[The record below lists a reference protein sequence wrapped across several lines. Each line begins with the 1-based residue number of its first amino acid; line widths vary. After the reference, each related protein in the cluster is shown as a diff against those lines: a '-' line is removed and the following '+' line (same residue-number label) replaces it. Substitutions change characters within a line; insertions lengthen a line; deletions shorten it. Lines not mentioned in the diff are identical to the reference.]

1 MLVAALC
8 YADRVTLA
16 RDDAKKGDPGTDDPA
31 DRRARGAVGLMFD
44 RVFGALF
51 WGKMFSVVAVWTH
64 GIVAA
69 IVVYDATRSALMVGM
84 VGVAQFGP
92 QLLLT
97 PTSGKWADTGRPI
110 RQILLGRVFCAAG
123 SGAAA
128 AWLFTASSTQGTAAA
143 VAVLLGSLL
152 VGFGFA
158 IGGPAMQSIVP
169 SLIRDGELSTAMAL
183 NSMPMTVGRILGPAA
198 GAYLAAH
205 LGPASAFAASAGLH
219 LVFAVF
225 LIVVRFPV
233 PPARRS
239 EADYRVRVAIRYVM
253 GDRRLLL
260 ALVAVA
266 VVGVASDS
274 SITLTPSVVESLGG
288 DTRMVGMLSA
298 VFGVGAAVGMGLLA
312 VLRGRI
318 GADLVSWLGLWGM
331 AAGCSVLAVG
341 TVTIVAVA
349 GFALAGVGFGW
360 AMTGLGTVVQEQ
372 APEELRGRIMALWL
386 VGFLGSRPL
395 AAAVLGGT
403 ADAVGVYA
411 AFGVAAVLC
420 GVVIV
425 LCRPSRMAG
434 RGRGDGQP
442 QRARKSTEGCRIAR
456 KESPT
461 SGRLEM

>member
-1 MLVAALC
+1 
-8 YADRVTLA
+8 
-16 RDDAKKGDPGTDDPA
+16 
-31 DRRARGAVGLMFD
+31 MFD

-69 IVVYDATRSALMVGM
+69 IVIYDATRSALMVGM

-97 PTSGKWADTGRPI
+97 PTSGKWADTGNPV

-123 SGAAA
+123 SGLVAG
-128 AWLFTASSTQGTAAA
+128 WLFTAPSAHGTAAA

-158 IGGPAMQSIVP
+158 VGGPAMQSIVP

-183 NSMPMTVGRILGPAA
+183 NSIPMTIGRILGPAA

-205 LGPASAFAASAGLH
+205 LGPAAAFTVSAALH
-219 LVFAVF
+219 LVFALL
-225 LIVVRFPV
+225 LIVVRFPA
-233 PPARRS
+233 PPPRRPG
-239 EADYRVRVAIRYVM
+239 ADYRVRVAVRYAL

-260 ALVAVA
+260 ALIAVT
-266 VVGVASDS
+266 VVGIASDS
-274 SITLTPSVVESLGG
+274 SITLAPSMADALGG
-288 DTRMVGMLSA
+288 GAGLVGTLSA
-298 VFGVGAAVGMGLLA
+298 VFGVGAAIGMAVLA
-312 VLRGRI
+312 LLRGRI
-318 GADLVSWLGLWGM
+318 GADLVSWLGLWGL
-331 AAGCSVLAVG
+331 AAGCTVLAG
-341 TVTIVAVA
+341 GLVTDVATAVAVS
-349 GFALAGVGFGW
+349 GFALAGLGFGW

-420 GVVIV
+420 GIVVV
-425 LCRPSRMAG
+425 LCRPSRQPV
-434 RGRGDGQP
+434 RG
-442 QRARKSTEGCRIAR
+442 
-456 KESPT
+456 
-461 SGRLEM
+461 